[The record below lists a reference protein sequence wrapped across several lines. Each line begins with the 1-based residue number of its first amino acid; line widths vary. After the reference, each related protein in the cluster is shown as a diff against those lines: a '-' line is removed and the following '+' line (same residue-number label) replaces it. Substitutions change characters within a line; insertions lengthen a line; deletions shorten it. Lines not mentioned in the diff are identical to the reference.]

1 MLLVSCVAAWL
12 ASSVLVDALGES
24 AAAITTSKSA
34 VHVASLSRRLAEAAP
49 HTAVNF
55 QPRIEDRGTPRL
67 VATLAFKLSE
77 SACVA
82 GLAAPN
88 VNEML
93 VTMVSEL
100 LGAGVA
106 VGQNVGAGIG
116 ADVGACVGRVV
127 GTSVGTNVGAA
138 DGTSDGRAVGRSVG
152 SAVG

>member
-1 MLLVSCVAAWL
+1 M
-12 ASSVLVDALGES
+12 LVDASEVSDAES
-24 AAAITTSKSA
+24 TISNSA
-34 VHVASLSRRLAEAAP
+34 VHVESLRRRLVEDGAP

-82 GLAAPN
+82 GLAAPK

-116 ADVGACVGRVV
+116 ADVGTCVGRVV
-127 GTSVGTNVGAA
+127 GTSVGTNVGIA
-138 DGTSDGRAVGRSVG
+138 DGTRDGRAVGCCAG
-152 SAVG
+152 SAVGVSVGANVPHV